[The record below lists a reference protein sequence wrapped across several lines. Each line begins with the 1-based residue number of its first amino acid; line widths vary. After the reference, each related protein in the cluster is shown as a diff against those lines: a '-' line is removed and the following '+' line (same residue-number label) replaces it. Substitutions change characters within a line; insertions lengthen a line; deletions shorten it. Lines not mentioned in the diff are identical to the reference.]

1 MRWGAPAQAH
11 FPSSHTLSLTHTST
25 HRDWTKHTN
34 YESATRAPLI
44 IRSPAHP
51 QSHGRT
57 VTALTQHL
65 DIFPTLLELA
75 GLADSPAAAGL
86 QGHSLVPLLQDPSA
100 PALAARPFAYSQ
112 YPRKQSACP
121 GFECDDAHA
130 MGYTIRTPQWRF
142 TQWVDYN
149 NNTFLPNFDPATSK
163 TFAQELYD
171 HSGDSD
177 GKNWTGFELHNLVK
191 DPAYAEV
198 VKNLTALLHAGP
210 NLLKPTVPS
219 TR

>member
-1 MRWGAPAQAH
+1 MPDSPPP
-11 FPSSHTLSLTHTST
+11 F
-25 HRDWTKHTN
+25 RDWTKHTN

-75 GLADSPAAAGL
+75 GLQDSPAAAGL
-86 QGHSLVPLLQDPSA
+86 QGHSLVPLLEDPSA
-100 PALAARPFAYSQ
+100 PALAARPNAFSQ

-121 GFECDDAHA
+121 GFECGDAHA

-149 NNTFLPNFDPATSK
+149 NNTYTPNFNAATSK
-163 TFAQELYD
+163 VFAQELYS
-171 HSGDSD
+171 HAGDAD
-177 GKNWTGFELHNLVK
+177 GRNWTGFELHNLVS

-210 NLLKPTVPS
+210 NLLHPTRAPGRS
-219 TR
+219 A